1 MRIAIVSPLFESVP
15 PRLYGGTE
23 RVVSYLTEEL
33 HPQLPEYLARVQIR
47 NLRLGD
53 AVVDLSL
60 ERHHRD
66 VGVNVLNK
74 AGEVEVSVVL

>member
-1 MRIAIVSPLFESVP
+1 
-15 PRLYGGTE
+15 
-23 RVVSYLTEEL
+23 
-33 HPQLPEYLARVQIR
+33 LPEYLARVQIR

-60 ERHHRD
+60 ERHQRD

>member
-1 MRIAIVSPLFESVP
+1 VSFDVIHFNIDYWHFPLSKWLGLP
-15 PRLYGGTE
+15 PVTTLHGRLD
-23 RVVSYLTEEL
+23 
-33 HPQLPEYLARVQIR
+33 QYLARVQIR

-60 ERHHRD
+60 ERHQRD